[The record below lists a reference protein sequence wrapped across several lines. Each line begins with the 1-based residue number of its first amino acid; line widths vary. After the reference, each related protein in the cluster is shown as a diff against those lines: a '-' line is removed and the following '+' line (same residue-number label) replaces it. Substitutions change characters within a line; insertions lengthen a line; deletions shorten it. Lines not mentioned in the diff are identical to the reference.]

1 MFRNYLL
8 VSTFLLLVF
17 TQYSYSQNINDFNG
31 TWIGEVEIIY
41 STQEPPIKEDKAKV
55 KIVIN
60 RNNVDIY
67 TFKTNLN
74 ARGKYLTNWK
84 DFMKDKLEIRRHKS
98 NVIITGLDSG
108 KDENGNHWVDSITVE
123 LARID
128 RKYAWVNF
136 SKQINNDDKSQQN
149 VFGIGKFEVIN
160 NTNR

>member
-1 MFRNYLL
+1 MVGKVFFLFL
-8 VSTFLLLVF
+8 SIFLLF
-17 TQYSYSQNINDFNG
+17 TFSSHSQNINDFNG

-41 STQEPPIKEDKAKV
+41 SSQVPEITKKNVKI

-84 DFMKDKLEIRRHKS
+84 EFMKDKLEIRMHDS
-98 NVIITGLDSG
+98 NAIITGIDSG
-108 KDENGNHWVDSITVE
+108 RDDNGKWVDSLAVE
-123 LARID
+123 LSRID

-136 SKQINNDDKSQQN
+136 SKQINNSDKSQQN
-149 VFGIGKFEVIN
+149 VFGIGKLEVIN
-160 NTNR
+160 NNNR